1 MYKHIMLNVNIK
13 NIINLLPKQL
23 WYPPLEGL
31 MDNCPM
37 SLIMYVSL
45 KKPRIKNNSFNL
57 LNY

>member
-1 MYKHIMLNVNIK
+1 MYKHIMVNVNIK
-13 NIINLLPKQL
+13 NIINLLLKQL

-31 MDNCPM
+31 MENFPM
-37 SLIMYVSL
+37 SLIMYVSV